1 MNNWHSFLQLQAP
14 SFLGGHSISFDEAS
28 FNYTADLEECSYF
41 SPLVHLGA
49 ILVEGS
55 DARKFLQGQV
65 TCDLNEL
72 SQDNSIC
79 GACCSPKGRA
89 LVNFQ
94 LHEIDDQKLLVVM
107 HHSLVISIKDELSK
121 YAAFFKVQL
130 VDVSDAYIFF
140 GVASNYAITKDKAP
154 FSCSTFHYNDG
165 RILAV
170 CTLEQAES
178 QWLELKGSS
187 SPIGTDSWRLLDI
200 QSGLALLQEETS
212 GIFIPQMLNLDYLN
226 AISFK
231 KGCYTGQEIVA
242 RAHYRG
248 TIKRRMYI
256 LKLATSILP
265 AIGEGLINREGKVIG
280 NVTNVA
286 RASDKTIEILA
297 VLAIKS
303 ADCTQVRFADM
314 GLIDLTQRPLPYE
327 ILERS

>member
-107 HHSLVISIKDELSK
+107 HHSLVISMKDELSK

-140 GVASNYAITKDKAP
+140 GIASNYAITKDKAP

-242 RAHYRG
+242 RMKYLG
-248 TIKRRMYI
+248 TLKRRMYRV
-256 LKLATSILP
+256 
-265 AIGEGLINREGKVIG
+265 AITDAASLCTGMPCCFPGTEQSVGSVISAAYAG
-280 NVTNVA
+280 NDTYQLLLVLTDDAAN
-286 RASDKTIEILA
+286 KTQLTIGSGNIKEIEYL
-297 VLAIKS
+297 S
-303 ADCTQVRFADM
+303 
-314 GLIDLTQRPLPYE
+314 LPY
-327 ILERS
+327 IK